1 MNSQIN
7 CQWHS
12 FEDLTLTQMEAMF
25 ALRQEV
31 FIVEQDCPYLDIDG
45 KDQHAY
51 HLLAWSNDGSNKKS
65 NSQSNKQLIGT
76 LRVFESYAPYQN
88 MASIGRICTHQ
99 SVRKD
104 GLGRLLVSKAI
115 EFIEENYPG
124 KAIQI
129 GAQTYLKK
137 FYQGFGFK
145 QVSDIFDDE
154 GIDHVLMLRD
164 GR

>member
-1 MNSQIN
+1 MNSNIIW
-7 CQWHS
+7 QWHS
-12 FEDLTLTQMEAMF
+12 FEDLTPTQMAAMF

-31 FIVEQDCPYLDIDG
+31 FVVEQDCPYLDIDG

-51 HLLAWSNDGSNKKS
+51 HLLAWSEDRSNK
-65 NSQSNKQLIGT
+65 QSNKQLIAT
-76 LRVFESYAPYQN
+76 LRVFESYHQYQN

-104 GLGRLLVSKAI
+104 GIGRLLVSKAI

-129 GAQTYLKK
+129 GAQCYLKK
-137 FYQGFGFK
+137 FYQEFGFA
-145 QVSDIFDDE
+145 QISDIYDE
-154 GIDHVLMLRD
+154 DGIDHILMLRD
-164 GR
+164 